1 MTMARPKTEI
11 ARRVATSFKRLYLL
25 REGTTFG
32 QIEVYAGMIDHP
44 VFMRQLT
51 RLVESGHVAHNG
63 RGRDQSLL
71 ERVRDRL
78 IDR

>member
-1 MTMARPKTEI
+1 MTVARPKTEI
-11 ARRVATSFKRLYLL
+11 ARRIATSFKRLYLL
-25 REGTTFG
+25 RKGSAFG
-32 QIEVYAGMIDHP
+32 QIQVYADMIDHP

-51 RLVESGHVAHNG
+51 RLVESGHVAHDG

-71 ERVRDRL
+71 ERLHNRL